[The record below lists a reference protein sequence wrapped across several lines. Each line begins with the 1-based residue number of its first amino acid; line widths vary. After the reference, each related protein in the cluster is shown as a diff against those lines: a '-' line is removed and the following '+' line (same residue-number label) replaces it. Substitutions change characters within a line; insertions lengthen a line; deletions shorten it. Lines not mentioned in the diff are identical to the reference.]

1 MEVIERLTITRIV
14 IAHRLSTIEQA
25 DRIYVMHRGRI
36 VEEGQFQQLLDTP
49 GRFRRLMTRQLF

>member
-49 GRFRRLMTRQLF
+49 GRSAGS